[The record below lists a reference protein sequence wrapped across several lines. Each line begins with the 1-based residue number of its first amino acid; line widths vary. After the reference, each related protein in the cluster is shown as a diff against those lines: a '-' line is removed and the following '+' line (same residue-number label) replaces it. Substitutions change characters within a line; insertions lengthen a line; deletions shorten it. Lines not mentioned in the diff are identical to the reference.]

1 MTETEKTIRSLEALR
16 THDTDYAYD
25 LKVAIKALRAC
36 AAIQEYGHA
45 LRASGTSYA
54 PISEI
59 EELLP

>member
-16 THDTDYAYD
+16 TYDTDYAYD

-36 AAIQEYGHA
+36 EKIRGFVEARHSADKLWPSQ
-45 LRASGTSYA
+45 
-54 PISEI
+54 I